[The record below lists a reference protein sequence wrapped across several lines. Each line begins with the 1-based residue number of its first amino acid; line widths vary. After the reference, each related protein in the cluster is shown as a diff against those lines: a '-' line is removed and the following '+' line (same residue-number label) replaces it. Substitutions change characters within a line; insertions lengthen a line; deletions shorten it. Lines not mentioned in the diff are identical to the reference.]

1 MAINFQTTNPAQLN
15 DRVTELQIALV
26 LDETNA
32 AAGASGTAKLYTA
45 AGAIQTFGTVL
56 LKTGTAGAMTLALP
70 AAGAQPAGQD
80 GVHLSIVALDAEAYV
95 VTTPANGI
103 NGADDTMTW
112 AAAIGNSI
120 ELIAYNGGWVTFLT
134 SKGITLSEV

>member
-1 MAINFQTTNPAQLN
+1 MINFQTTNPAQLI
-15 DRVTELQIALV
+15 DRVTELQTALV

-32 AAGASGTAKLYTA
+32 AAGSPGTAKLYTA

-70 AAGAQPAGQD
+70 VAGAQPAGQD
-80 GVHLSIVALDAEAYV
+80 GVHLSIIALDAEAYV
-95 VTTPANGI
+95 VTTPPNGI